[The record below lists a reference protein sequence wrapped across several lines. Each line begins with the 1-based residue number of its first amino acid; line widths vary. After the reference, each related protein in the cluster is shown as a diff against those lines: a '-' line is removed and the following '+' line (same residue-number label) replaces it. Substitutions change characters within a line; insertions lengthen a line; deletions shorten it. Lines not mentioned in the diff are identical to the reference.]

1 MTGSLNKLILGGIK
15 VNIINIKN
23 ISINS
28 RGEMLIEKK
37 LKTNNF
43 DDINSPIYKEIKK
56 IEMFII
62 DIFVPIIPV

>member
-1 MTGSLNKLILGGIK
+1 
-15 VNIINIKN
+15 
-23 ISINS
+23 
-28 RGEMLIEKK
+28 MLLEKK

-56 IEMFII
+56 IQMFII

>member
-1 MTGSLNKLILGGIK
+1 MNKLIFGGIK

-23 ISINS
+23 ISINNK
-28 RGEMLIEKK
+28 GKMLLDKK

-43 DDINSPIYKEIKK
+43 DDINSPIYKETKK
-56 IEMFII
+56 IQMFII